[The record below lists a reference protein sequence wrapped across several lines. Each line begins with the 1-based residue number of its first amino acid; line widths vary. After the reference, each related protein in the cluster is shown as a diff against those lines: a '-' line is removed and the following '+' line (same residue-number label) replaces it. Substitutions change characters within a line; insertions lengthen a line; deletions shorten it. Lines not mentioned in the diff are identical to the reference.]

1 MHAAAAAGHPS
12 SLPLRG
18 RRSGRRL
25 VALFIALLVLSTSLT
40 AAMSTPPAAAAAP
53 RPLRI
58 GTAFGN
64 ELMWASDAEL
74 ASALDKTRQLGAD
87 WIRVDLPWAD
97 IQPTSPSEHLWHRFD
112 RIMAAAAG
120 RDLRVIATLAYT
132 PAWARLGSCPHQ
144 SCRPRDFAEFAR
156 FAREAATRYSR
167 WGLHHWEIW
176 NEPNT
181 QAFWY
186 PRPDAADY
194 AQLLR
199 LTAAAIKGVDGSA
212 TVLLGGLAAV
222 QSAGA
227 DIPQVTFL
235 ADVTMYRGTHAAD
248 GVAFHPYT
256 FPFLPSHYDPD
267 GWRTSWNT
275 IHGYDPSVAGF
286 SSLRHVLDT
295 YGLGHQ
301 QIWLTE
307 YGAPTCGPRSG
318 SAGDPGSDVDHVTEQ
333 RQAAI
338 AADAVR
344 VAMTDP
350 ALGALIWYSERDR
363 SWDPSTTEN
372 CFGLRRPD
380 GSPKLSWWAFRD
392 AVSAHRASRPAR

>member
-1 MHAAAAAGHPS
+1 MHAAGHAGRHPS
-12 SLPLRG
+12 LPQRLC
-18 RRSGRRL
+18 RSSRRL
-25 VALFIALLVLSTSLT
+25 VALLIGLLVVATTLTSALT
-40 AAMSTPPAAAAAP
+40 TPPAASAAP
-53 RPLRI
+53 KPLRI

-74 ASALDKTRQLGAD
+74 GNALDSTRQLGAD
-87 WIRVDLPWAD
+87 WIRVDLPWQD
-97 IQPTSPSEHLWHRFD
+97 IQPASPNEYLWHRFD

-120 RDLRVIATLAYT
+120 RDLTVIATLAYT
-132 PAWARLGSCPHQ
+132 PAWARTGGCPYQ
-144 SCRPRDFAEFAR
+144 SCRPRDFAEFAQ
-156 FAREAATRYSR
+156 FAKLAAARYSR
-167 WGLHHWEIW
+167 AGLRHWEIW

-186 PRPDAADY
+186 PIPDAADY

-199 LTAAAIKGVDGSA
+199 LTAAAIKEVDGSA

-222 QSAGA
+222 QFPGA
-227 DIPQVTFL
+227 DIPQVKFL
-235 ADVTMYRGTHAAD
+235 ADVTMYRGTQAVD

-256 FPFLPSHYDPD
+256 FPFLPSHYDPA

-275 IHGYDPSVAGF
+275 IHGYDPNAATF

-295 YGLGHQ
+295 YGLGYQ

-307 YGAPTCGPRSG
+307 YGAPTCGPRTG
-318 SAGDPGSDVDHVTEQ
+318 SAGEPGITVDHVTEE

-344 VAMTDP
+344 VAMADP
-350 ALGALIWYSERDR
+350 ALGALVWYSERDR

-372 CFGLRRPD
+372 CYGLRRPD

-392 AVSAHRASRPAR
+392 TVSASRASRPGR